1 MTNEREEDQRMVLKI
16 GVIGTGA
23 IGRDHIRRIASNLS
37 GGQIT
42 AVTDVNREAA
52 EAAAQSFGLNASVY
66 ADDHSLL
73 AEGDVD
79 AVLVTSWGPAHEGSV
94 LAAIEAGK
102 YVFCEKP
109 LATTAEGC
117 RRIVDAEIR
126 HGKRLVQVGFMRRY
140 DSGYVQLKQA
150 IDERLIGEP
159 LMIRCAHRNPESSPT
174 YTTDMAITDTL
185 IHEIDVLRWLI
196 ADDYKSVQ
204 VSYPRKTRHALSHM
218 RDPQVVMI
226 ETQGGVLITAEIFVN
241 CRYGYDIQCE
251 VIGEDG
257 IVKLPEPSSISFR
270 KEATYG
276 TRILM
281 DWKDRFIEAY
291 DREIQ
296 DFIDSVG
303 RGMLQ
308 GPTAWDGYVAAVTA
322 DACVKAQE
330 SGEREEIVFDTKP
343 ALYEERTLSQA

>member
-1 MTNEREEDQRMVLKI
+1 MTLNI

-23 IGRDHIRRIASNLS
+23 IGKDHIRRISSNLS
-37 GGQIT
+37 GARIT
-42 AVTDVNREAA
+42 AVTDVNQEAA
-52 EAAAQSFGLNASVY
+52 QVVVEQYGLDAVVY
-66 ADDHSLL
+66 PDDKALL
-73 AEGDVD
+73 AQADID
-79 AVLVTSWGPAHEGSV
+79 AVLVTSWGPAHEQSV

-159 LMIRCAHRNPESSPT
+159 LMIRCAHRNPESGPN
-174 YTTDMAITDTL
+174 YTSDMAITDTL

-196 ADDYKSVQ
+196 DDDYKSVQ
-204 VSYPRKTRHALSHM
+204 VTYPRKTRHALSHM

-226 ETQGGVLITAEIFVN
+226 ETRGGVLITAEIFVN

-257 IVKLPEPSSISFR
+257 IAKLPEPSSISLR
-270 KEATYG
+270 KEGMYG

-296 DFIDSVG
+296 DFIDSVK
-303 RGMLQ
+303 RGDVQ

-330 SGEREEIVFDTKP
+330 SGEWEDISLDEKP
-343 ALYEERTLSQA
+343 DLYESRTLSEA